1 MRRNAIRASLRTS
14 AGRDRRGV
22 RAYEHIE
29 IRYLPL
35 EVPVPSSFDDPD
47 DPNQQVVRTEMQ
59 DQTDATIDAIRELD
73 LGSVDSPA
81 LRDPPDRSRR
91 Q

>member
-1 MRRNAIRASLRTS
+1 
-14 AGRDRRGV
+14 
-22 RAYEHIE
+22 
-29 IRYLPL
+29 
-35 EVPVPSSFDDPD
+35 
-47 DPNQQVVRTEMQ
+47 MQ

-73 LGSVDSPA
+73 LGSIDSPA